1 MLSLLP
7 LASSGDIFGYRRV
20 YLLGLVLFAI
30 ASLACAL
37 STSLFALVRARVAQG
52 IGGAGVMSVNVA
64 LVRFIHPA
72 HRLGYGIGISAVGI
86 ASSAAAGPTIAS
98 AILAVLPRPSLFA
111 VNVPIGVAGAATRS
125 RSPPPTPAPRAPVQ

>member
-20 YLLGLVLFAI
+20 YLLGLVLFTI

-37 STSLFALVRARVAQG
+37 STSLFALVLARVAQG

-64 LVRFIHPA
+64 LVRFIHPS
-72 HRLGYGIGISAVGI
+72 HRLGYGIGNSAVVI
-86 ASSAAAGPTIAS
+86 ATSAVAGPTIAG
-98 AILAVLPRPSLFA
+98 AILAVLPLPLVFPVHSPVR
-111 VNVPIGVAGAATRS
+111 VAAA
-125 RSPPPTPAPRAPVQ
+125 